1 MSGAEKIQA
10 KILEEARL
18 LAEANIKRAEEE
30 AASIIRAASKE
41 AEARRKQIIEKAE
54 LEAVEVRKRI
64 IAVAELEARKQKLM
78 AKQQIVDEAFEL
90 TLKKL
95 NNLPDI
101 EYQSIL
107 VEMISN
113 SVETGKEEI
122 LLSSKD
128 KQRMSPGFTDEL
140 NKKLLQRGI
149 SANLKIS
156 EETRNISGGFILK
169 SGDIEVNNSFESIIR
184 MNRDD
189 IEAEVI
195 KSLF

>member
-41 AEARRKQIIEKAE
+41 SEAKRKQIIEKAE

-95 NNLPDI
+95 NNLPDT

-128 KQRMSPGFTDEL
+128 KQRISPGFTDEL

-189 IEAEVI
+189 IETEVI